1 MSEKSIVLRQNSETL
16 LTFSAITALAFALLP
31 SSIVAQ
37 QAALKQQLVGTWM
50 LVSCDLSTN
59 GARAPFCV
67 DPSGSLSLDANGRYI
82 QVIAARGRPKATT
95 AGVANRA
102 DVTPER
108 YKAVAQGVVANFGT
122 WSVND
127 ADKTLA
133 RKVEGALFPDAEGVE
148 TKFSVGLTGEE
159 MKLVAT
165 DNPAA
170 GATVWRRAK

>member
-1 MSEKSIVLRQNSETL
+1 MLRRSILP
-16 LTFSAITALAFALLP
+16 FSAITALALALLP

-37 QAALKQQLVGTWM
+37 QGALKQQLVGTWM
-50 LVSCDLSTN
+50 LVSCDLSAN

-82 QVIAARGRPKATT
+82 QMIAARGRPKSTT
-95 AGVANRA
+95 TGVANRA

-127 ADKTLA
+127 ADKTLT
-133 RKVEGALFPDAEGVE
+133 RKAEGALFPDAEGVE
-148 TKFSVGLTGEE
+148 TKFSVGLTGDE